1 MESLHMLQQ
10 NLYNENN
17 RYLKWINKNY
27 KKVFVL
33 WDFLPLVFF
42 ITLFFVEDKS
52 IIDFTL
58 VASVMVYIYCIYA
71 EYRRNKDNQNK
82 IPLKVTNR
90 IKRLFVT
97 IFILYVVPS
106 NYVYMHIFRV
116 RFCICCAFK
125 ELTPQYIVIF

>member
-1 MESLHMLQQ
+1 MLLFLLFYYIYFIYRSMESLHMLQQ

-27 KKVFVL
+27 KRVFVS

-42 ITLFFVEDKS
+42 TTLFFVEDKS

-71 EYRRNKDNQNK
+71 EYRKNKESQN
-82 IPLKVTNR
+82 
-90 IKRLFVT
+90 
-97 IFILYVVPS
+97 
-106 NYVYMHIFRV
+106 
-116 RFCICCAFK
+116 
-125 ELTPQYIVIF
+125 LTLV